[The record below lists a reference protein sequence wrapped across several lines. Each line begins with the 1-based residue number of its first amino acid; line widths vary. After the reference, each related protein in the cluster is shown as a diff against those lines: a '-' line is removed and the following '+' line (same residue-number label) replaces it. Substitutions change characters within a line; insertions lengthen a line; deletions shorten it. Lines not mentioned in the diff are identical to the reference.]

1 MVLRRGTMEGREIT
15 GGVFMDRTT
24 RWCCGGCCG
33 GWSSKALR
41 LSDPEAVRAV
51 PRNSVVH
58 AAPRRSAVHAAPRNS
73 VVHAVPHPVFWNSVF
88 WE

>member
-1 MVLRRGTMEGREIT
+1 MVLRRGTMEGRGIT
-15 GGVFMDRTT
+15 GGAFMDRTT
-24 RWCCGGCCG
+24 RWWRGGCRG
-33 GWSSKALR
+33 RWSSKALR

-58 AAPRRSAVHAAPRNS
+58 VAPRRSAVHAAPRS
-73 VVHAVPHPVFWNSVF
+73 FAVPAVPHPVFWNSVF